1 MICGSMG
8 LNKDMKI
15 ICEKFG
21 LNEGSNSRPGTFVME
36 KAFVG

>member
-8 LNKDMKI
+8 LNKDMKTI
-15 ICEKFG
+15 LDGAGFT
-21 LNEGSNSRPGTFVME
+21 EGSNSQPGEYVVE